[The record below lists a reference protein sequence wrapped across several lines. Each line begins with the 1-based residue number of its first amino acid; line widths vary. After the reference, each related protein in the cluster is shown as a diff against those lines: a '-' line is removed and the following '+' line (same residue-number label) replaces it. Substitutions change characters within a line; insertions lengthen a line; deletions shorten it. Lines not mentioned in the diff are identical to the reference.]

1 MLNSRPQTVTLH
13 LPETVSWVIQ
23 SSDIDIEHDVRVAL
37 GMKYYLD
44 QRISIGKAAELAGM
58 DRIDFETYLSE
69 HQVPISLLT
78 YDDIMKDLDN
88 MKDLKLAIA

>member
-1 MLNSRPQTVTLH
+1 
-13 LPETVSWVIQ
+13 
-23 SSDIDIEHDVRVAL
+23 
-37 GMKYYLD
+37 
-44 QRISIGKAAELAGM
+44 M

-88 MKDLKLAIA
+88 MKDLKLATA

>member
-13 LPETVSWVIQ
+13 LPENVSWVIQ

>member
-1 MLNSRPQTVTLH
+1 MQNTNKQTVTLN
-13 LPETVSWVIQ
+13 LPENVSWVLQ
-23 SSDIDIEHDVRVAL
+23 SPDIKLEQDVRIAL

-78 YDDIMKDLDN
+78 YDDVMKDVDN
-88 MKDLKLAIA
+88 MKDLNMATA

>member
-1 MLNSRPQTVTLH
+1 MVTLN
-13 LPETVSWVIQ
+13 LPENVGWVIQ
-23 SSDIDIEHDVRVAL
+23 SPDIDLEHDVRVAL
-37 GMKYYLD
+37 GIKYYLE

-78 YDDIMKDLDN
+78 YEDTVKDTFQL
-88 MKDLKLAIA
+88 LC